1 MTQSQLDIVSP
12 LYGPSS
18 MTMSL
23 STDRSTFAPSAAPSS
38 AAVSNEHALYLLAAP
53 PGSGVD
59 QASSRGIL
67 FTGAHPCAFHFGRS
81 PDGSCP
87 KAIPTGRAVQEF
99 RGRCGNGRFAEVKLA
114 RQRRT
119 WMAKP
124 MTKAKV
130 ADYLAGKLDVSKK
143 QANTFLE

>member
-53 PGSGVD
+53 TGSGVD
-59 QASSRGIL
+59 QASSRVRASASRGIL
-67 FTGAHPCAFHFGRS
+67 FTVHLHARSISGGARTAPAQRQSPRDAPCRNFAAAAETADLQRS
-81 PDGSCP
+81 
-87 KAIPTGRAVQEF
+87 
-99 RGRCGNGRFAEVKLA
+99 N
-114 RQRRT
+114 
-119 WMAKP
+119 
-124 MTKAKV
+124 
-130 ADYLAGKLDVSKK
+130 
-143 QANTFLE
+143 